1 MRKALSILLICLA
14 SCHTS
19 DEKKQLL
26 PNEKMKQVI
35 WQLMQVDEYYTRK
48 SITDSTWRI
57 QKKNLALYQQV
68 FDLNKIDRKQFYT
81 TVDYLERHPI
91 EFKVLMDSVGEV
103 SKREKSVTIKPK

>member
-1 MRKALSILLICLA
+1 MRKGLSILLICLVA
-14 SCHTS
+14 CQHT
-19 DEKKQLL
+19 DDKKQLL

-48 SITDSTWRI
+48 SVVDSTWRL

-68 FDLNKIDRKQFYT
+68 FDLNKIDRKQFYS
-81 TVDYLERHPI
+81 TVDYLEKHPI

-103 SKREKSVTIKPK
+103 SKREKSATINPQ